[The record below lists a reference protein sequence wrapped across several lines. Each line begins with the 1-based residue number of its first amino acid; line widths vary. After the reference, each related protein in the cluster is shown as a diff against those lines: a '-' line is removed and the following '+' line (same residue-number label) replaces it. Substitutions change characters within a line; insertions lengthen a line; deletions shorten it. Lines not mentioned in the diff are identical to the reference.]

1 MSENVAFADVL
12 PRAGRG
18 FGDLLVVCLT
28 SLYRLALID
37 GFFKFEGMPVPANEV
52 LWPAEASFEDKLGA
66 GDIRDL
72 EGSCIAEDCCER
84 KSLSLGRRV
93 VDALEGDL
101 EVIADGVRDGD
112 RTGLLPLKKLDCL
125 LEGPGD
131 GGIRDNVSI
140 VRSDNEGR
148 GRPRRS
154 ASPTAASVPSM
165 GASSREPP
173 VFSASPPSLS
183 PLLEMSL
190 FCRGFSGVLYNNGYF
205 GGGFLTTGCSDGLR
219 SLVASRPGSAR
230 NFSREG
236 EGLMD
241 LEALDV
247 GRGSLEAASRGI
259 ALGLVGVFC
268 CWSILRPLGCC
279 CGQCGQKF
287 EGHAIV
293 DMR

>member
-18 FGDLLVVCLT
+18 FGDLPVVSLT
-28 SLYRLALID
+28 PLYKLALID
-37 GFFKFEGMPVPANEV
+37 GFFKFEGMSVPANDV
-52 LWPAEASFEDKLGA
+52 LWPVEASFEDKLGA
-66 GDIRDL
+66 GDILDL
-72 EGSCIAEDCCER
+72 EGSCIAEACCER

-125 LEGPGD
+125 VEGPGD

-165 GASSREPP
+165 GASSKESPA
-173 VFSASPPSLS
+173 FSDRPPSLI
-183 PLLEMSL
+183 PLLETSL
-190 FCRGFSGVLYNNGYF
+190 FCRGFSGVLYDNGYF
-205 GGGFLTTGCSDGLR
+205 GGFLRTGCSDGLR
-219 SLVASRPGSAR
+219 SHVASRPGSAR

-247 GRGSLEAASRGI
+247 GKGSLEAASRGI
-259 ALGLVGVFC
+259 PLGLVGVFC
-268 CWSILRPLGCC
+268 CWPILRPLGCR
-279 CGQCGQKF
+279 CGQCRQKF
-287 EGHAIV
+287 EGQAIV